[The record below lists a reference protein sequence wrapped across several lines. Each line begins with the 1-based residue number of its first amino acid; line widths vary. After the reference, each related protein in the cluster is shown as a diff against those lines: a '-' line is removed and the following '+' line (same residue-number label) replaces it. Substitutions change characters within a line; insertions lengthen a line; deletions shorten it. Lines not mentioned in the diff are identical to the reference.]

1 MVSHRRK
8 AEYFGEVKKLPPMY
22 DAVLR
27 KDGKDF
33 QEKRSILV
41 RWQSPIVRRK
51 YCQHQ
56 KKTGPLKRRPAFRNQ
71 KPRDYLEVYLVWS
84 R

>member
-8 AEYFGEVKKLPPMY
+8 AEYFGEAKKLPPMY
-22 DAVLR
+22 DADLR

-41 RWQSPIVRRK
+41 RWQIPIVRR
-51 YCQHQ
+51 
-56 KKTGPLKRRPAFRNQ
+56 
-71 KPRDYLEVYLVWS
+71 
-84 R
+84 